1 MNQASVTAQEV
12 QALRRSTGAGMMDA
26 KSALQRSGGDFEAA
40 VRLLREE
47 GKAGTLKRVDRTASQ
62 GAVALAV
69 DAGVGAIAELRC
81 ETDFVAKASE
91 FVQMVEELATLAA
104 TEGIDAV
111 EKRSADVEKLA
122 GALKENISVGRVVR
136 FDAAEGRLVDG
147 YLHIQND
154 RGVNAVLVEMEGG
167 DRSLAHEVAIH
178 VAFARPAF
186 LSRDQVPADEVKA
199 EREVLT
205 TSTLKE
211 GKPEKAIPAIV
222 EGKLNG
228 WYKQRVLLD
237 QAWVKDE
244 KQTISQLLGDAKLL
258 RFSQVVV
265 GD

>member
-1 MNQASVTAQEV
+1 MNQAKFTAQEV

-26 KSALQRSGGDFEAA
+26 KSALERSGGDFDAA

-47 GKAGTLKRVDRTASQ
+47 GKAGTLKRVDRAASQ
-62 GAVALAV
+62 GAVALV
-69 DAGVGAIAELRC
+69 VEAGVGAIAELRC
-81 ETDFVAKASE
+81 ETDFVAKSSE
-91 FVQMVEELATLAA
+91 FVQMVEEIATLAA
-104 TEGIDAV
+104 TEGLGAV
-111 EKRSADVEKLA
+111 ENRLPDVEKLA
-122 GALKENISVGRVVR
+122 GTLKENISVGRVVR
-136 FDAAEGRLVDG
+136 FDAVEGRVVDG

-154 RGVNAVLVEMEGG
+154 RGVNAVLVELEGG
-167 DRSLAHEVAIH
+167 DRSLAHDVAVH

-186 LSRDQVPADEVKA
+186 LDRGQVPPEEVET

-205 TSTLKE
+205 TATLKE
-211 GKPEKAIPAIV
+211 GKPERAVPAIV

-244 KQTISQLLGDAKLL
+244 KQSISQLLGGAKLL

>member
-1 MNQASVTAQEV
+1 
-12 QALRRSTGAGMMDA
+12 MMDA

-47 GKAGTLKRVDRTASQ
+47 GKAGTLKRVDREAGQ
-62 GAVALAV
+62 GAVALV
-69 DAGVGAIAELRC
+69 VESGVGAVAELKC

-91 FVQMVEELATLAA
+91 FVQMVEELATIAA
-104 TEGIDAV
+104 TEGLDAV
-111 EKRSADVEKLA
+111 EKRAGDVEKLA
-122 GALKENISVGRVVR
+122 VTLKENISVGRVVR
-136 FDAAEGRLVDG
+136 FDAVEGRVVDG
-147 YLHIQND
+147 YLHIQNG

-167 DRSLAHEVAIH
+167 DRSVAHDVAVHI
-178 VAFARPAF
+178 AFAKPAY
-186 LSRDQVPADEVKA
+186 LSRDQVPASEVEA

-205 TSTLKE
+205 ASTVKE
-211 GKPEKAIPAIV
+211 GKPEKAVAAIV

-237 QAWVKDE
+237 QPWVKDE
-244 KQTISQLLGDAKLL
+244 KQTISGLLGDVKLL